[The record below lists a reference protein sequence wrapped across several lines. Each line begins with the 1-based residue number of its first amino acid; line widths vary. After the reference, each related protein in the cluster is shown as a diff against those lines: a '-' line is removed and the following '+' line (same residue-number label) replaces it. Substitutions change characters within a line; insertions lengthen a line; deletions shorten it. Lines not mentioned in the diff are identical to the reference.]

1 MASASSSAP
10 VRVRFCPSPTGNPHV
25 GLVRT
30 ALFNWAFARHH
41 GGTLVFRIEDTD
53 AARDSEESYEQL
65 LEAMR
70 WLGFDWDE
78 GPEVGGPHAPY
89 RQSQRMDLYRD
100 VAEKLLEAGHAYRCY
115 CTAEELE
122 ERRETARKEGRPSG
136 YDGACRTLTA
146 EQIAAHEAEGRSSIV
161 RFRMPDEPIT
171 FTDLVR
177 GELTFTPENVTD
189 YGIVRANGAPLY
201 TLVNPVDD
209 ALMEITHV
217 LRGEDLLSSTP
228 RQIAL
233 YRALAEIGVGGGLVP
248 SFGHLPYVMGEGNK
262 KLSKRDPQSSLNL
275 YRERGFLPE
284 GLLNYLSLLG
294 WSLSADRDVFS
305 IDEMVAAFDIDG
317 VNANPARFD
326 LKKAEAINA
335 DHIRMLDV
343 KAFIE
348 ACGPWL
354 RAPHA
359 SWAPERFDTAA
370 FEALA
375 PLAQT
380 RLTVLSDI
388 TANVDFLFLD
398 EPVADEA
405 SWAKA
410 MKPGADALL
419 ATARAKLAE
428 AEWAAEPLKEA
439 VLAAGEEHG
448 LKLGKAQAPVR
459 VAVTGR
465 TVGLPLFE
473 SLEIL
478 GRERTLARIDAALA
492 KLAV

>member
-1 MASASSSAP
+1 
-10 VRVRFCPSPTGNPHV
+10 V
-25 GLVRT
+25 
-30 ALFNWAFARHH
+30 
-41 GGTLVFRIEDTD
+41 
-53 AARDSEESYEQL
+53 AAY
-65 LEAMR
+65 
-70 WLGFDWDE
+70 
-78 GPEVGGPHAPY
+78 
-89 RQSQRMDLYRD
+89 
-100 VAEKLLEAGHAYRCY
+100 
-115 CTAEELE
+115 
-122 ERRETARKEGRPSG
+122 
-136 YDGACRTLTA
+136 
-146 EQIAAHEAEGRSSIV
+146 EAEGRTSIV
-161 RFRMPDEPIT
+161 RFRMPDETIT

-177 GELTFTPENVTD
+177 GELAFAPENVTD

-233 YRALAEIGVGGGLVP
+233 YRALIDLGVAKRVP
-248 SFGHLPYVMGEGNK
+248 DFGHLPYVMGEGNK
-262 KLSKRDPQSSLNL
+262 KLSKRDPQASLNL

-284 GLLNYLSLLG
+284 GLINYLSLLG
-294 WSLSADRDVFS
+294 WSLSADRDVFTR
-305 IDEMVAAFDIDG
+305 EELVAAFDITD
-317 VNANPARFD
+317 VVPNPARFD

-343 KAFIE
+343 KDFAE
-348 ACGPWL
+348 RCTPWL

-359 SWAPERFDTAA
+359 PWPAEAFDADAFAA
-370 FEALA
+370 VA

-398 EPVADEA
+398 EPVSDEK
-405 SWAKA
+405 SWDKA
-410 MKPGADALL
+410 MKPGAADLL
-419 ATARAKLAE
+419 RTARAKLAA
-428 AEWAAEPLKEA
+428 AEWAAEPLKEV

-473 SLEIL
+473 SLEVL
-478 GRERTLARIDAALA
+478 GRERTLARVDAALA
-492 KLAV
+492 RLAAEQG

>member
-1 MASASSSAP
+1 MASAP

-30 ALFNWAFARHH
+30 ALFNWAFAKHH
-41 GGTLVFRIEDTD
+41 QGTLVFRIEDTD
-53 AARDSEESYEQL
+53 AARDSEESYDQL
-65 LEAMR
+65 LDSLR

-89 RQSQRMDLYRD
+89 RQSQRMDIYQD
-100 VAEKLLEAGHAYRCY
+100 VARKLQDAGRAYPCY
-115 CTAEELE
+115 CSTAELDA
-122 ERRETARKEGRPSG
+122 RRDAARAAGRPSG
-136 YDGACRTLTA
+136 YDGHCRDLTA
-146 EQIAAHEAEGRSSIV
+146 EQKAAYEAEGRTPII
-161 RFRMPDEPIT
+161 RFRMPDETIT

-177 GELTFTPENVTD
+177 GELTFTAENVPD

-233 YRALAEIGVGGGLVP
+233 YKALIDLGIAKEIP

-262 KLSKRDPQSSLNL
+262 KLSKRDPESSLNL

-294 WSLSADRDVFS
+294 WSLAPDRDVFS
-305 IDEMVAAFDIDG
+305 MDEMVAAFEISD
-317 VNANPARFD
+317 VNPNPARFD
-326 LKKAEAINA
+326 LKKCEAINA
-335 DHIRMLDV
+335 DHIRLLDV
-343 KAFIE
+343 KDFTERCA
-348 ACGPWL
+348 PWL
-354 RAPHA
+354 RAPFA
-359 SWAPERFDTAA
+359 PWAPEDFD
-370 FEALA
+370 EAKWQAVA
-375 PLAQT
+375 PHAQT
-380 RLTVLSDI
+380 RLKVLSEI
-388 TANVDFLFLD
+388 TDNVDFLFLP
-398 EPVADEA
+398 EPVRDEA

-410 MKPGADALL
+410 MKEGSDALL
-419 ATARAKLAE
+419 RTAREKLESADWTSAE
-428 AEWAAEPLKEA
+428 SLKEA
-439 VLAAGEEHG
+439 VLAAGEVHG

-465 TVGLPLFE
+465 TIGLPLFE

-478 GRERTLARIDAALA
+478 GKEKTLARIDAALA
-492 KLAV
+492 RLAA